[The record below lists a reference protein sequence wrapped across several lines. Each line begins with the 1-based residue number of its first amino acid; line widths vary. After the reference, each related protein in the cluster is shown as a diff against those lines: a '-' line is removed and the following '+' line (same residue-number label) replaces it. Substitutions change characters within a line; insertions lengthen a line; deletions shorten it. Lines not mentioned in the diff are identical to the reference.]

1 MGRLSGKRS
10 VEVNAARERCYA
22 VAADIEQ
29 SPEWQGSLR
38 RVEVLERDAEGR
50 PALVQTESDAKVK
63 TIKSRLRFS
72 FEPPSRIRWVQ
83 EEGDTRSLD
92 GSWVFEE
99 LGDGRTRATYAL
111 AVDPGRVLG
120 MLLRGPAE
128 GKVREYLLG
137 DAAEGLKGRAE
148 DAS

>member
-38 RVEVLERDAEGR
+38 RVDVLERDAEGR
-50 PALVQTESDAKVK
+50 PAVVQTESDAKVK

-148 DAS
+148 DPS

>member
-38 RVEVLERDAEGR
+38 RVDVLERDAEGR
-50 PALVQTESDAKVK
+50 PAVVQTESDAKVK

-148 DAS
+148 DTS

>member
-63 TIKSRLRFS
+63 TITSRLRFS

>member
-1 MGRLSGKRS
+1 MGRLIGKRS